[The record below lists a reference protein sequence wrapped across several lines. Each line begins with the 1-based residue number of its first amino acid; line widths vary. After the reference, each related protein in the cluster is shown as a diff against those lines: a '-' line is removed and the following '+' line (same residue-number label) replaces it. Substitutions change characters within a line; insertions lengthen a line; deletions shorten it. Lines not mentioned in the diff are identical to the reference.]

1 MSVTKNIKSYFSNLF
16 SSKRGVELAGN
27 YHQQVTGWL
36 GSMFGTSKAGTEV
49 TLTTAQTHIAVM
61 SCYIVLSE
69 SLAMMPINLM
79 RRTLK
84 GGKRHKERAYDHKLY
99 NVLNLIPNDEMTQYE
114 WIESIAMNLVS
125 RGNAY
130 SQIIRDGR
138 GKIIGFYPLLT
149 DNMEIVRL
157 ENGELAYKYKSEF
170 LKTTVLL
177 YKDEVLHF
185 KYRTLD
191 GIHGISPISYAKH
204 TIGLSLALEEHGSKH
219 FSNGILGSGVFE
231 TPAVVSKENKKEMRG
246 QLKDRYSSLDNA
258 SKFLILEQGMTYK
271 PINIPNNDRQYLES
285 REFQKSE
292 IASIF
297 RVPDHMINLNKNST
311 FSNIEHQGIAFVT
324 NTMTPLVKRIEQ
336 PLTVAMQQ
344 EDKELY
350 VSLNMDAMQRG
361 DINTR
366 YTAYGQSIRDG
377 WLTRNEIRVKEN
389 LNKLEGLDD
398 PILPLNMGKDNG
410 KDEQKEEKRARKK
423 AKKRAKRLK
432 EKTSKKAKKEK
443 RKTNG
448 KK

>member
-1 MSVTKNIKSYFSNLF
+1 MIKELKRHFLNLF
-16 SSKRGVELAGN
+16 ASKNRGLELAGN
-27 YHQQVTGWL
+27 YHQTVTGWL

-79 RRTLK
+79 RRTLSD
-84 GGKRHKERAYDHKLY
+84 GKRHKERAYDHKLY
-99 NVLNLIPNDEMTQYE
+99 NILNLIPNDEMTQYE

-157 ENGELAYKYKSEF
+157 ENGELAYKYKSDF
-170 LKTTVLL
+170 LNTTVLL
-177 YKDEVLHF
+177 YKDEILHF

-191 GIHGISPISYAKH
+191 GIHGISPITYAKH

-231 TPAVVSKENKKEMRG
+231 TPAVVSKENRDEMRV

-258 SKFLILEQGMTYK
+258 AKFLILEQGMTYK

-311 FSNIEHQGIAFVT
+311 FSNIEQQGISFAT
-324 NTMTPLVKRIEQ
+324 STMTPLVKRIEQ
-336 PLTVAMQQ
+336 PINIALQR

-350 VSLNMDAMQRG
+350 ISLNMDALQRG
-361 DINTR
+361 DIASR
-366 YTAYGQSIRDG
+366 YKANGQAIRDG
-377 WLTRNEIRVKEN
+377 WKTRNEVRAKEN
-389 LNKLEGLDD
+389 LNPLEGLDD

-410 KDEQKEEKRARKK
+410 NDEQKEEKRARKK
-423 AKKRAKRLK
+423 AKKR
-432 EKTSKKAKKEK
+432 EKTSKKAKKLKREK
-443 RKTNG
+443 NG